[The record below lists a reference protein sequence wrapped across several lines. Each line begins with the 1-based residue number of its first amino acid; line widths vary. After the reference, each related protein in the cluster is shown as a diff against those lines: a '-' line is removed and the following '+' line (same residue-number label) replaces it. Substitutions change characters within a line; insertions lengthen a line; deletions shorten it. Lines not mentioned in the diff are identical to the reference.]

1 MRRKSEQGKPVLTV
15 AFEYRN
21 DKLIKYLL
29 THYIELVKIN
39 TSKLREAV
47 AHSNKYKE
55 MFEEAKRKSDDQN
68 NYRKRQPV
76 RIEYILVEYLKVI
89 LYSHWPLISVYL

>member
-1 MRRKSEQGKPVLTV
+1 MRSKSEQGKPVLTV

-29 THYIELVKIN
+29 THHIELVKIN

-47 AHSNKYKE
+47 AHSKKYKE
-55 MFEEAKRKSDDQN
+55 MFEEAKRKSDDQK
-68 NYRKRQPV
+68 NYQKR
-76 RIEYILVEYLKVI
+76 
-89 LYSHWPLISVYL
+89 HPLELNIF